1 MKILHLC
8 LSNFYIDNYS
18 YQENELVRQN
28 IMDGHEVL
36 VIASL
41 ESMTPDGN
49 LIYLEPSTYD
59 GADGA
64 KVIRIPYKK
73 FLPRFIMKKLRIHD
87 GLFKILLKEKPDV
100 VLFHSLC
107 GWELLTVMKYKK
119 LNPDLKFYA
128 DSHEDFNNS
137 ARSFISKWILHWL
150 YYRPIIRLAKKK
162 IDKILCISIE
172 TMNFVKVMYGLKSNE
187 IEFFPLGGFTY
198 SDSTYADIRYSN
210 RHKFAISD
218 EDLVFVQSGKMNK
231 SKKLI
236 NSLEAFC
243 ALKEDSALFFIAGS
257 IHESIAHDAF
267 ELIQNDK
274 RIKFVGWL
282 NSEDL
287 KGLLCAADVYIQPG
301 TQSATMQMSLCCRCA
316 VILDDVPSHK
326 PYIYNNGWIINDN
339 LQLMEAISSAIKNPK
354 FTKEMGLNSGALANG
369 ILDYKKLAS
378 RLYV

>member
-1 MKILHLC
+1 
-8 LSNFYIDNYS
+8 
-18 YQENELVRQN
+18 
-28 IMDGHEVL
+28 
-36 VIASL
+36 
-41 ESMTPDGN
+41 
-49 LIYLEPSTYD
+49 
-59 GADGA
+59 
-64 KVIRIPYKK
+64 
-73 FLPRFIMKKLRIHD
+73 
-87 GLFKILLKEKPDV
+87 
-100 VLFHSLC
+100 
-107 GWELLTVMKYKK
+107 
-119 LNPDLKFYA
+119 
-128 DSHEDFNNS
+128 
-137 ARSFISKWILHWL
+137 
-150 YYRPIIRLAKKK
+150 
-162 IDKILCISIE
+162 
-172 TMNFVKVMYGLKSNE
+172 
-187 IEFFPLGGFTY
+187 
-198 SDSTYADIRYSN
+198 
-210 RHKFAISD
+210 
-218 EDLVFVQSGKMNK
+218 MNK